1 MEVEHHSTIALINN
15 KEKMVSIQRGG
26 TFDVGVA
33 SDMSHRRRC
42 SNSLTEQIIPV
53 RRISAITVSLCTSC
67 LLLLVLSSSSCTE
80 AFQTSNNINP
90 KPRILRPDNSN
101 NNNMYCNDHH
111 AVSSSSSMTQYHF
124 STTKLYNLFPKD
136 EFDKDPFLD
145 DDDDDDDIYLKYDPA
160 VAAQLR
166 KAKQLIKDAKKKQ
179 KAKDESFLDTEVT
192 TTTET
197 TDKSKDGE
205 AKSSG
210 LLPFFAAKHN
220 KIKSK
225 TKSGEIIADGDEMA
239 TLSKS
244 EPWERR
250 SLSQMFVKEK
260 GTDWDGN
267 VIDKDDGDFD
277 KSVIMDKDV
286 ARSIYNLRKSMQTE
300 DFRRV
305 FDPRNRFIGEVD

>member
-1 MEVEHHSTIALINN
+1 
-15 KEKMVSIQRGG
+15 MVSIQREGG
-26 TFDVGVA
+26 RFDVGMTL
-33 SDMSHRRRC
+33 DMSNRRRRRNQC
-42 SNSLTEQIIPV
+42 SNSTKQFITV
-53 RRISAITVSLCTSC
+53 QRIHAITTVLLCM
-67 LLLLVLSSSSCTE
+67 LFLLVLSSSYTE
-80 AFQTSNNINP
+80 AFQTLNNNNNP
-90 KPRILRPDNSN
+90 KPRVVLRPDNDN

-111 AVSSSSSMTQYHF
+111 AVSS
-124 STTKLYNLFPKD
+124 TKLYNLFPKD

-145 DDDDDDDIYLKYDPA
+145 DDDDDDDDYLKYDPA

-179 KAKDESFLDTEVT
+179 KAHDESFLDTEVT
-192 TTTET
+192 TTE
-197 TDKSKDGE
+197 E
-205 AKSSG
+205 KSSSSSDG
-210 LLPFFAAKHN
+210 GGGGGLPFFAAKHN

-267 VIDKDDGDFD
+267 IIDKDEVDR
-277 KSVIMDKDV
+277 SVIMDKDV
-286 ARSIYNLRKSMQTE
+286 ARSVYNLRKSMQTE
-300 DFRRV
+300 DFRKV

>member
-1 MEVEHHSTIALINN
+1 
-15 KEKMVSIQRGG
+15 MVSIQRGG
-26 TFDVGVA
+26 RFDIGVT
-33 SDMSHRRRC
+33 SDMSNRRRC
-42 SNSLTEQIIPV
+42 NSLTKQIIITL
-53 RRISAITVSLCTSC
+53 RRISGITVSLCTSY
-67 LLLLVLSSSSCTE
+67 LLLGLSSSSCTE
-80 AFQTSNNINP
+80 AFQTSNNNNP
-90 KPRILRPDNSN
+90 KPRILRPDNN

-111 AVSSSSSMTQYHF
+111 AVSSSSTTPRYH

-136 EFDKDPFLD
+136 EFDKDPFLDD

-179 KAKDESFLDTEVT
+179 KAKDESFLDTELT
-192 TTTET
+192 TTTT
-197 TDKSKDGE
+197 TKKKEDES
-205 AKSSG
+205 KSSG
-210 LLPFFAAKHN
+210 LPFFAAKHN

-239 TLSKS
+239 ILSKS

-267 VIDKDDGDFD
+267 IIDKDDGDFD